1 MAGDSVRIDRHSWQV
16 LIGHGHAEHVAL
28 YCVELGVLISGDMLL
43 PRISTNISVFA
54 ATPADALRW
63 YLESLDDL
71 ARKFRP
77 KHSCCLRTA
86 CPSPG
91 CRRGSGFACAP

>member
-1 MAGDSVRIDRHSWQV
+1 M
-16 LIGHGHAEHVAL
+16 AL

-54 ATPADALRW
+54 ATPEADALRW

-71 ARKFRP
+71 ARKFRL
-77 KHSCCLRTA
+77 KRCVL
-86 CPSPG
+86 PSHGLPFTG
-91 CRRGSGFACAP
+91 VQERVGDLHAHHEERL